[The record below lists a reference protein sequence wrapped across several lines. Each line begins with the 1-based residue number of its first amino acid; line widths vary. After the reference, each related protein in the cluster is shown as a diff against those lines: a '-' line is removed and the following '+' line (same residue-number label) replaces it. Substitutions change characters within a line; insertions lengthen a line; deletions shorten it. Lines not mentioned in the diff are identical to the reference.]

1 MSSKHAVSQDA
12 AEATLGSLCVV
23 RVICECPGFS
33 LTLLTDFLSVG
44 GRFKSPPP
52 PAAAWRTARGGGMS
66 GGQERQVPR
75 TRVGGAGEAESW
87 MALRRMDKQE
97 LVREDA

>member
-1 MSSKHAVSQDA
+1 
-12 AEATLGSLCVV
+12 
-23 RVICECPGFS
+23 
-33 LTLLTDFLSVG
+33 
-44 GRFKSPPP
+44 
-52 PAAAWRTARGGGMS
+52 MS